1 MKTNHGSAIQI
12 LRHLVQLIAFLLFP
26 ELFVTALHALGNVV
40 TALTN
45 GTFSLNTLSAQLITI
60 AAIFLM
66 TAIWGRIFCGYLCSF
81 GALQELFFWIS
92 KKLFPKKAAIPA
104 WLDHILQYFK
114 YLVLVF
120 IVVALWILALP
131 MDASL
136 NPWGIFGM
144 LTSGNPSVMAA
155 AVGTWGFVLLLAFA
169 IGSLFVERF
178 FCRYFCP
185 LGALFTIISG
195 KRCYKIRR
203 DESACTHCGHCERTC
218 SMGIP
223 ILKKGDVSSG
233 ACINCMQCLTTCPKK
248 CLSANPAPA
257 VAGTAAA
264 IMTCGL
270 VQIGTLTV
278 PKESAALSAYGLDQT
293 GQGSYTDGVYT
304 GVGTG
309 FRGDTEVQVTVA
321 QGYITDI
328 TVLSYE
334 DDPEFFQK
342 AQSSILGQILS
353 QQSTDVPT
361 VSGATYSSRSILH
374 AVANALGLEAQSES
388 GSAVLPDDQQGEPN
402 WAPSTDPNP
411 SSTDFAENTPS
422 TLDLS
427 SLADGT
433 YQGSGQGFRGTTSVS
448 VTVENGKITDITIVS
463 YQDDAQFFSRAQN
476 TIIQEIINTQ
486 SVDVSC
492 VSGATFSSN
501 GILEAVANAL
511 NVSFDNPNASSS
523 NQGGHTGGH
532 DNFRKPRH

>member
-1 MKTNHGSAIQI
+1 
-12 LRHLVQLIAFLLFP
+12 
-26 ELFVTALHALGNVV
+26 
-40 TALTN
+40 
-45 GTFSLNTLSAQLITI
+45 
-60 AAIFLM
+60 
-66 TAIWGRIFCGYLCSF
+66 
-81 GALQELFFWIS
+81 
-92 KKLFPKKAAIPA
+92 
-104 WLDHILQYFK
+104 
-114 YLVLVF
+114 
-120 IVVALWILALP
+120 
-131 MDASL
+131 
-136 NPWGIFGM
+136 
-144 LTSGNPSVMAA
+144 
-155 AVGTWGFVLLLAFA
+155 
-169 IGSLFVERF
+169 
-178 FCRYFCP
+178 
-185 LGALFTIISG
+185 
-195 KRCYKIRR
+195 
-203 DESACTHCGHCERTC
+203 
-218 SMGIP
+218 
-223 ILKKGDVSSG
+223 
-233 ACINCMQCLTTCPKK
+233 MQCLTTCPKK

-388 GSAVLPDDQQGEPN
+388 DGAGLPNDQQGEPN

-411 SSTDFAENTPS
+411 SSTDFADSTPS

-427 SLADGT
+427 SLADGP
-433 YQGSGQGFRGTTSVS
+433 YQGEGQGVRGPTSVS

-486 SVDVSC
+486 SLDVSC